1 MESDTARALL
11 DAASAGVTGE
21 AMSAAAAATAAAAA
35 AGAHVVGALGEPRA
49 ICHDE

>member
-21 AMSAAAAATAAAAA
+21 AMSAAAAAAAAA

>member
-21 AMSAAAAATAAAAA
+21 AMSAAAAAA

-49 ICHDE
+49 ICYDE